1 MSSADEETPGW
12 LELARSLND
21 EAARLFDAGSFR
33 DGLVCID
40 EAIALH
46 HRHGI
51 VEPWSRFDLAASLH
65 NQSLGLAEVG
75 QREEAVRAAAQ
86 AVAIVRELATDE
98 LLPVVGYLLATML
111 GHIAGRM
118 IKATP
123 DRALNVATEAVR
135 ISRRVVSLSR
145 LAEDSIDPGLDTADD
160 ELELD
165 EPAEIVLAIA
175 LNNLSLCLS
184 HPSRRKER
192 IAVIEET
199 VEIYRRFTE
208 LDPNRW
214 ESRLAEA
221 LNNLG
226 TALHAAGRP
235 ADALRASQ
243 ESVRRFQ
250 DTNAPLPDLAGALS
264 NHSTY
269 LFLAG
274 RHGEALK
281 AIEHSV
287 TAYEAL
293 IQSESDRYAPDHQRA
308 ANILSALLNGDSP
321 FR

>member
-1 MSSADEETPGW
+1 MR
-12 LELARSLND
+12 LEILG
-21 EAARLFDAGSFR
+21 EALKDRCL
-33 DGLVCID
+33 
-40 EAIALH
+40 
-46 HRHGI
+46 
-51 VEPWSRFDLAASLH
+51 ASLGREDRPA
-65 NQSLGLAEVG
+65 LVEVG
-75 QREEAVRAAAQ
+75 EDRHV
-86 AVAIVRELATDE
+86 VLA
-98 LLPVVGYLLATML
+98 
-111 GHIAGRM
+111 
-118 IKATP
+118 
-123 DRALNVATEAVR
+123 ATEARLVDPNPLDAR
-135 ISRRVVSLSR
+135 EVL
-145 LAEDSIDPGLDTADD
+145 LAERLIDV
-160 ELELD
+160 ELD